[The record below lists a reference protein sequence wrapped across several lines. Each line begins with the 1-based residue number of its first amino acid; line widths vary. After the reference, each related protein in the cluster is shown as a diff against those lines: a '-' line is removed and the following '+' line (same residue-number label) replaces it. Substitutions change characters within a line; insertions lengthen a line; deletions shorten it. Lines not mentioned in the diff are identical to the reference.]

1 MEIKMD
7 LKKYADVMIFALKS
21 ARRGKFK
28 KGENIL
34 ISYDAPATPLA
45 EEIYAKLIEQGYNA
59 LPRAALSEKMAKT
72 FYIKA
77 SESQLK
83 FTAPWEKIYHQNIA
97 GMLALRAPQ
106 DLTNLKEA
114 DPKKIALAA
123 LTRKPLRDIWDKM
136 EERGNFSWTLC
147 NFPTPGLAKQAGLSL
162 KEYEAQIVKACF
174 LDEKDPSKKFAEVM
188 GQIGEI
194 SKRLSALPIV
204 SLRTQSKDMDFEIT
218 LGQNRRFISGG
229 GCNVPSFEIFTSP
242 DWRGTKGIYYCDL
255 PSFRSG
261 NYVKGI
267 KLEFKAG
274 RVIKATAQEGEA
286 YLKKML
292 LMDIGAAQIGEYSLT
307 DTRFSK
313 IDRFMADTLYDE
325 NFGGKHGN
333 CHVAVGSS
341 YSDTYTGN
349 IAKMT
354 KALKK
359 QLGYNQSALHWDL
372 INTQDKLVTAGLKN
386 GKRVTIYEKGRFV
399 I

>member
-1 MEIKMD
+1 MD
-7 LKKYADVMIFALKS
+7 LKKYADIMIFALKA

-28 KGENIL
+28 KGENII
-34 ISYDAPATPLA
+34 ISYDAPATQLA
-45 EEIYAKLIEQGYNA
+45 EEIYAKLTEQGYNA
-59 LPRAALSEKMAKT
+59 LPRASLTEKMSKT
-72 FYIKA
+72 FYTKA
-77 SESQLK
+77 DESQLK
-83 FTAPWEKIYHQNIA
+83 FTAPWEKIYYQNIH
-97 GMLALRAPQ
+97 GFIALRAPQ
-106 DLTNLKEA
+106 DLMNLKEA
-114 DPKKIALAA
+114 DPKKITLAA

-136 EERGNFSWTLC
+136 EEKGKFSWTMA

-162 KEYEAQIVKACF
+162 KEYEAQIIKACF
-174 LDEKDPSKKFAEVM
+174 LNEKNPAKKFAEVM

-194 SKRLSALPIV
+194 SKRLSALPIA
-204 SLRTQSKDMDFEIT
+204 SLRTQSKDMDFEVS

-267 KLEFKAG
+267 KLEFKNG
-274 RVIKATAQEGEA
+274 RVIKAKAEEGEA

-292 LMDIGAAQIGEYSLT
+292 AMDAGAAQVGEYSLT
-307 DTRFSK
+307 DNRFSK

-333 CHVAVGSS
+333 CHIAVGSS
-341 YSDTYTGN
+341 YSDTYSGN

-359 QLGYNQSALHWDL
+359 RLGFNESALHWDL
-372 INTQDKLVTAGLKN
+372 INTQDKLVTAMLKN
-386 GKRVTIYEKGRFV
+386 GKHMVIYEKGKFV

>member
-1 MEIKMD
+1 MD
-7 LKKYADVMIFALKS
+7 LKKYADVLIYALKA

-34 ISYDAPATPLA
+34 ISYDAPATALA
-45 EEIYAKLIEQGYNA
+45 EEVYAKLVEQGYNA
-59 LPRAALSEKMAKT
+59 LPRAGLTEKMAKT
-72 FYIKA
+72 FYTKA
-77 SESQLK
+77 DEAQLK
-83 FTAPWEKIYHQNIA
+83 FTAPWEKLYHQNIN
-97 GMLALRAPQ
+97 GMIALRAPQ

-114 DPKKIALAA
+114 DPRKIALAA
-123 LTRKPLRDIWDKM
+123 LTRKPLREIWDKM
-136 EERGNFSWTLC
+136 EEQGKFSWTLA
-147 NFPTPGLAKQAGLSL
+147 NFPTAGLAKQAGLSP

-174 LDEKDPSKKFAEVM
+174 LDEKNPAKKFAEVM

-194 SKRLSALPIV
+194 SKRLSALPV
-204 SLRTQSKDMDFEIT
+204 VTLRTQSKDMDFEIS
-218 LGQNRRFISGG
+218 LGQKRRFISGG

-267 KLEFKAG
+267 KLEFKGG
-274 RVIKATAQEGEA
+274 RVIKASAQEGEA

-292 LMDIGAAQIGEYSLT
+292 SMDAGAAQVGEYSLT
-307 DTRFSK
+307 DNRFSK

-325 NFGGKHGN
+325 NFGGKYGN

-341 YSDTYTGN
+341 YSDTYSGN

-359 QLGYNQSALHWDL
+359 QLGFNQSALHWDL
-372 INTQDKLVTAGLKN
+372 INTQDKFVTAKLKN
-386 GKRVTIYEKGRFV
+386 GKHMTIYENGRFT